1 MRLTIIA
8 LLVLVQSAP
17 AAFEK
22 MTNGGRA
29 NGMGGVIAGTSGD
42 PWGALDNPASLPTMA
57 DRTLAFYYTPGMMGL
72 TELSR
77 TSVAFVEPFQTG
89 GIAFSA
95 SRFGFDLY
103 REVTAAISL
112 GIAPMKDFRFGVTIH
127 YCHLTIRDYG
137 SAGTLKL
144 DAGVQIAVTGE
155 MVYAFCVSNLNAGTI
170 GSTKER
176 LPQVFSTGIM
186 YHPVPGACIGL
197 DIVKDIAFPANLRLG
212 VEYIMV
218 ALVALRAGVSSEP
231 SGVSGGIGLVTSLF
245 QLDYA
250 ISSHPDLGMSHHL
263 SLAVNFGGL

>member
-1 MRLTIIA
+1 MRLTFLA
-8 LLVLVQSAP
+8 LLLLTQSAP

-29 NGMGGVIAGTSGD
+29 NGMAGVIAGATGD
-42 PWGALDNPASLPTMA
+42 PWGALDNPASLPTIEERM
-57 DRTLAFYYTPGMMGL
+57 LAFSYTPGIMGL
-72 TELSR
+72 TELTR
-77 TSVAFVEPFQTG
+77 TSVAFVERFRTG

-103 REVTAAISL
+103 REVTATISC
-112 GIAPMKDFRFGVTIH
+112 GIAPMKNFRFGVNVN

-137 SAGTLKL
+137 SARTLKV
-144 DAGVQIAVTGE
+144 DAGVQIAITGE
-155 MVYAFCVSNLNAGTI
+155 IVYAFCVSNLNAGTI
-170 GSTKER
+170 GSSKER

-186 YHPVPGACIGL
+186 YHPIPGSCIGL

-218 ALVALRAGVSSEP
+218 ALVALRAGISSEP
-231 SGVSGGIGLVTSLF
+231 SSVSGGLGLITSLF

-250 ISSHPDLGMSHHL
+250 ISSHPDLGTSHHL
-263 SLAVNFGGL
+263 SLAVKFGGP